1 LRVVDPFRRSRRA
14 GLYLEVPDGSG
25 DGERFLDCVAPG
37 ESDRCE
43 AVDADAVEDLRKD
56 RGAMLKLL
64 GD

>member
-25 DGERFLDCVAPG
+25 DGERLRDCAAPG

-43 AVDADAVEDLRKD
+43 DVDADVVEDLRKD
-56 RGAMLKLL
+56 RGAMMRTIE
-64 GD
+64 